1 MRDNIN
7 QVAPFTLDLSK
18 PTIRLL
24 YNLYGAPTVIGDI
37 TIADRL
43 VPDKLER
50 LRSLA
55 NRLCSEPLLT
65 TVIVPSEHV
74 MFRMIPP
81 RTKAKTPMEA
91 AITYLSQDQQLDLNE
106 LYIDAFT
113 DGTDYFF
120 AAIKWKT
127 LQEVRE
133 GTWLYCQS
141 IHGKSAEVQFSQT
154 AIISMESAAVEAS
167 GCLAIWRPSVPTR
180 PRKSPLTLPGARIHP
195 CCSTKLTLV
204 HFASCVSSDVD
215 CCGHVICAPLRRCS
229 LTCRRGAECPH
240 VRRAMLQHISP

>member
-120 AAIKWKT
+120 AAIEWKT
-127 LQEVRE
+127 LQEARE
-133 GTWLYCQS
+133 FAREHGFTANQFTANPPRYSFPRPPSFQWKALPLKLQDVWQYGAPAS
-141 IHGKSAEVQFSQT
+141 LPGHGKA
-154 AIISMESAAVEAS
+154 
-167 GCLAIWRPSVPTR
+167 
-180 PRKSPLTLPGARIHP
+180 H
-195 CCSTKLTLV
+195 
-204 HFASCVSSDVD
+204 
-215 CCGHVICAPLRRCS
+215 
-229 LTCRRGAECPH
+229 
-240 VRRAMLQHISP
+240 